1 MFAISLLALDLSRIK
16 RFAHG
21 YADMEVA
28 IVVKMDLL
36 MKAFQGNDDIVRKEL
51 LLNEKSI
58 NLFYMNSLTEQKTL
72 EEWVIRPLQLHH
84 GEEWKGLQ
92 NVYIS
97 GESIDSVSD
106 AVQAVLEGFTLI
118 TDGEEL
124 IKLKTYS
131 VSQRSIESSA
141 IESSIMGPQDSFNES
156 LQTNLS
162 LLKRKVKNISLK
174 TIIGNIGE
182 ETQTQYAVL
191 YMDNK
196 VSRDNLN
203 FLLRALDQMNI
214 QGITSASVLQQ
225 MIEEMPW
232 SPFPQLLNTVRVDT
246 SMSSL
251 LEGKIVLLLD
261 GAPQALIGPITF
273 MELVNSADDEYNR
286 SLTATLIRHLSLFG
300 FFMTIFITSS
310 YVSFLTFHPEMLPPQ
325 LFSLIATSREKV
337 PFSPML
343 EVLIL
348 EIIIEILREAAAR
361 MSIKVGQTIGVVGG
375 IVIGTAA
382 VEAGLFSNIII
393 ILVAVSTLLSF
404 LPTNVLL
411 RNGFQVI
418 KYAFILLAGM
428 LGLFGQMIGF
438 AYLLSHLVKLKSLG
452 SPLLST
458 GFNRGRGYS
467 NKGVLRVPE
476 RGLIKNSSRTNR

>member
-1 MFAISLLALDLSRIK
+1 MFEISLLVLGSSRIK
-16 RFAHG
+16 HFAHG

-28 IVVKMDLL
+28 IVVKTDLL

-72 EEWVIRPLQLHH
+72 EELVILPLHLHN
-84 GEEWKGLQ
+84 GEWKALQ
-92 NVYIS
+92 DVYIS

-131 VSQRSIESSA
+131 VSQRSIETSS

-174 TIIGNIGE
+174 TIMGNIGE

-196 VSRDNLN
+196 VSRDNLDV
-203 FLLRALDQMNI
+203 LLRALDQVNI

-225 MIEEMPW
+225 MIEEVPW

-251 LEGKIVLLLD
+251 LEGRIVLLLD

-273 MELVNSADDEYNR
+273 MDLVNAADDEYNR
-286 SLTATLIRHLSLFG
+286 SLTATLLRHLSLFG
-300 FFMTIFITSS
+300 FFLSLFITSS
-310 YVSFLTFHPEMLPPQ
+310 YVSFLTFHPEMLPPP
-325 LFSLIATSREKV
+325 LFSLIATSRARV
-337 PFSPML
+337 PFPPML

-348 EIIIEILREAAAR
+348 EIMVEILREAAAR

-404 LPTNVLL
+404 LPSNVLL

-418 KYAFILLAGM
+418 KYVFILLAGL
-428 LGLFGQMIGF
+428 LGLFGQMIAF
-438 AYLLSHLVKLKSLG
+438 AYLLSHLVKLRSLG

-458 GFNRGRGYS
+458 GFNNGRGYS
-467 NKGVLRVPE
+467 NKGVLRVPK
-476 RGLIKNSSRTNR
+476 RGFIKNSSRTNR

>member
-1 MFAISLLALDLSRIK
+1 MKKRLFANSLFALGLGRIK

-28 IVVKMDLL
+28 IVVNTDLL
-36 MKAFQGNDDIVRKEL
+36 MRAFKGNDDIVRKEL

-72 EEWVIRPLQLHH
+72 AELVIRPLHLHI
-84 GEEWKGLQ
+84 GDEWKGLQ

-124 IKLKTYS
+124 IKLKTFS
-131 VSQRSIESSA
+131 VSERSIETSTV
-141 IESSIMGPQDSFNES
+141 EHSIMGPQDSFNES

-182 ETQTQYAVL
+182 EAQTQYAVL

-196 VSRDNLN
+196 VSRDNLD
-203 FLLRALDQMNI
+203 FLLGALNQINI

-225 MIEEMPW
+225 MIEEVPW

-261 GAPQALIGPITF
+261 GAPQALIGPINF
-273 MELVNSADDEYNR
+273 MEMVNSADDEYNR
-286 SLTATLIRHLSLFG
+286 SLNRNFNSPFISFWILYDAFHH
-300 FFMTIFITSS
+300 FFICFIFNI
-310 YVSFLTFHPEMLPPQ
+310 PPGNA
-325 LFSLIATSREKV
+325 S
-337 PFSPML
+337 
-343 EVLIL
+343 
-348 EIIIEILREAAAR
+348 AAA
-361 MSIKVGQTIGVVGG
+361 
-375 IVIGTAA
+375 
-382 VEAGLFSNIII
+382 F
-393 ILVAVSTLLSF
+393 
-404 LPTNVLL
+404 
-411 RNGFQVI
+411 
-418 KYAFILLAGM
+418 
-428 LGLFGQMIGF
+428 
-438 AYLLSHLVKLKSLG
+438 
-452 SPLLST
+452 
-458 GFNRGRGYS
+458 
-467 NKGVLRVPE
+467 
-476 RGLIKNSSRTNR
+476 

>member
-1 MFAISLLALDLSRIK
+1 
-16 RFAHG
+16 
-21 YADMEVA
+21 
-28 IVVKMDLL
+28 MDLL
-36 MKAFQGNDDIVRKEL
+36 MKAFQGNDDIVRKEVL
-51 LLNEKSI
+51 LTDKSI
-58 NLFYMNSLTEQKTL
+58 SLFYMNSLTEQKTL
-72 EEWVIRPLQLHH
+72 EELVIRPLQLHN

-97 GESIDSVSD
+97 GESTDTVSD
-106 AVQAVLEGFTLI
+106 AVQAVIEGFTLI

-124 IKLKTYS
+124 IQLKTFS
-131 VSQRSIESSA
+131 VSQRSIEASS
-141 IESSIMGPQDSFNES
+141 IESSLLGPHDAFNET

-162 LLKRKVKNISLK
+162 LLKKKIKNISLK
-174 TIIGNIGE
+174 TNIGTVGE

-196 VSRDNLN
+196 VSRDNLD
-203 FLLRALDQMNI
+203 FLMRALNQVNV
-214 QGITSASVLQQ
+214 QGITTASALQQ
-225 MIEEMPW
+225 MIEEAPW

-273 MELVNSADDEYNR
+273 MDLVNAADDEYNR
-286 SLTATLIRHLSLFG
+286 SLTATLLRHLSLFG
-300 FFMTIFITSS
+300 FFVTLFITSS

-325 LFSLIATSREKV
+325 LFSLIATSRAKV
-337 PFSPML
+337 PFQPML

-348 EIIIEILREAAAR
+348 EIIIEVLREAAAR

-382 VEAGLFSNIII
+382 VEAGLVSNIII
-393 ILVAVSTLLSF
+393 ILVAVSTLLSY
-404 LPTNVLL
+404 LPSNVLL

-418 KYAFILLAGM
+418 KYVFILLAGL
-428 LGLFGQMIGF
+428 LGLFGQMIAF
-438 AYLLSHLVKLKSLG
+438 AYLLSHLVQLKSLG

-458 GFNRGRGYS
+458 GFDKGRGYT
-467 NKGVLRVPE
+467 NKGVLRVPKRE
-476 RGLIKNSSRTNR
+476 SIKK